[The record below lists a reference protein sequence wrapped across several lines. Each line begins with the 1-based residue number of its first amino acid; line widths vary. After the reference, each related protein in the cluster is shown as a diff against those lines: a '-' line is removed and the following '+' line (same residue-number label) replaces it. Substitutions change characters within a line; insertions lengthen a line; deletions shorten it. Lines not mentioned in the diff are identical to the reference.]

1 MTKRK
6 TADELTAKIY
16 MASLLSAPLSVHSA
30 ARIELE
36 TPILKYL
43 YDFLDNIPIG
53 GLPEGYKAW
62 GPGEYRQELA
72 RRAASSNRSAP
83 RSA

>member
-6 TADELTAKIY
+6 TPDELTAKIY

-30 ARIELE
+30 ARIEME

-43 YDFLDNIPIG
+43 YDFLGYPIG
-53 GLPEGYKAW
+53 GLPEGYKPW
-62 GPGEYRQELA
+62 GPVAYRQELA
-72 RRAASSNRSAP
+72 RRGASSNRSAR

>member
-6 TADELTAKIY
+6 TPDELTAKIY

-30 ARIELE
+30 ARIEME

-43 YDFLDNIPIG
+43 YDFLGYPIG
-53 GLPEGYKAW
+53 GLPEGYKPW
-62 GPGEYRQELA
+62 GLSAYEA
-72 RRAASSNRSAP
+72 RAGAKGRE
-83 RSA
+83 